1 MPSLHTRCAGICYIR
16 IGEIDMKNELVCL
29 FCALVLLALCMFVV
43 LSSEVSK
50 PGDDW
55 IASRVQGGQDRY
67 GNCYLY
73 VRTWQW
79 IERVPCDRISKG
91 G

>member
-1 MPSLHTRCAGICYIR
+1 
-16 IGEIDMKNELVCL
+16 MKNVAVCM
-29 FCALVLLALCMFVV
+29 FCTLVLLASVMFVI
-43 LSSEVSK
+43 LSYGVSK

-55 IASRVQGGQDRY
+55 IAGKVESGQDRY

-73 VRTWQW
+73 VRGWQW
-79 IERVPCDRISKG
+79 IERVPCDRIGKG

>member
-1 MPSLHTRCAGICYIR
+1 MPSLHTRCTCICYIR
-16 IGEIDMKNELVCL
+16 IGEIVMKNMIMCM
-29 FCALVLLALCMFVV
+29 FCTLVLLASCMFVV
-43 LSSEVSK
+43 VSYGVSK

-79 IERVPCDRISKG
+79 IERVPCDRIGKG